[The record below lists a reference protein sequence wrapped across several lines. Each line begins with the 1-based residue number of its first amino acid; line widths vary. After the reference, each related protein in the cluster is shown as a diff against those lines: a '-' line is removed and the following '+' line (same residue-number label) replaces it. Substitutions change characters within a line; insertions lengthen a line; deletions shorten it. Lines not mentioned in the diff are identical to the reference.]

1 MKVFQNICIHFKALP
16 SLKLDAITSLLL
28 KPLLYEH
35 VCEFNYLKYFVPILF
50 VGLYCNIKCL
60 STRKALVLFTI
71 SLGMNSTKASSSPIT
86 RMKITIV
93 GHRK

>member
-1 MKVFQNICIHFKALP
+1 
-16 SLKLDAITSLLL
+16 
-28 KPLLYEH
+28 
-35 VCEFNYLKYFVPILF
+35 
-50 VGLYCNIKCL
+50 
-60 STRKALVLFTI
+60 LVLFTI